1 MQLESLVIPLVLNTA
16 GILGAGAIIKG
27 IVDATSGAVKSTMEL
42 ANSFDDLSDKLGI
55 SVENAARWVSTS
67 KTVGL
72 STDQLS
78 KGMNFLT
85 KNIAG
90 NDKVFSKY
98 NITLRNNDGT
108 LRKTED
114 IVQDVAREYN
124 KLPDGVEKTNMA
136 MELFG
141 SRIGPEMHDW
151 LQRIESQAQYTREQ
165 LVLMGIVIEEDVTA
179 NWEQFGFSVNF
190 LNQQLTG
197 LGVVFS
203 NKLQPA
209 LMDFVNWMSQIL
221 QSEDFLLW
229 WDTLTTK
236 IGEFATGFVNGIKG
250 LWDYLQTFKGLNLG
264 DIIGKVSLDVSGLW
278 VTTLRPA
285 LIKMFED
292 AIRWVESGGLTDDI
306 NLMIASIINA
316 LSGTINTGK
325 NQVSVSMNE
334 NVMSKMS
341 EMGALTS
348 FYDLG
353 TRLVTAI
360 WTGIS
365 EADWESLRIVLSA
378 KLQEIANAVN
388 IETKDNPIIGWLKTI
403 FWSVTG
409 FNAVGLLGS
418 VIKQIGLYNMFQTT
432 AKATGQGFWKTV
444 LNPEYFNP
452 KAYEASWIA
461 KLANFVK
468 GIFTS
473 TKWTNFLTGLSGI
486 GGFFSGIWSWITTT
500 MIPAIGSFL
509 AWLGGL
515 VGATGTA
522 AVAVGAVI
530 AIVIAALIA
539 GAIWVAFH
547 WEETVAF
554 FKEASD
560 NIGRWWKSTTEGVS
574 KWWNESTSSMKL
586 VWDNFWRNVKLVF
599 DNTITNI
606 KLAYTG
612 FKTWIS
618 VSFINPVVNTFSTF
632 GKNLANAFG
641 SGFSNAKT
649 FAITIIND
657 IIRAYNSIA
666 FLPDLGYLPVPKA
679 TAPSYINA
687 YMASGG
693 IATGGMTLVGE
704 RGPELV
710 NLPAGSKVY
719 NANASASK
727 QQTEMQALIQE
738 LRDSRIDYNAFA
750 RVLRDQLVLVGG

>member
-209 LMDFVNWMSQIL
+209 LMDFVDWMSKIL
-221 QSEDFLLW
+221 QSEDFLRW
-229 WDTLTTK
+229 WDTVTTK
-236 IGEFATGFVNGIKG
+236 IGEFATGFVNAIQAVS
-250 LWDYLQTFKGLNLG
+250 DYLGTFEGLDLG
-264 DIIGKVSLDVSGLW
+264 QAFSKVVIDSKILW
-278 VTTLRPA
+278 ENTLKPA
-285 LIKMFED
+285 LIKMLKD
-292 AIRWVESGGLTDDI
+292 GIAYAESGQLTNDI
-306 NLMIASIINA
+306 NLLIASIINA
-316 LSGTINTGK
+316 IGNASAFSGLEITGTTGSLIA
-325 NQVSVSMNE
+325 NGIIDAPIDGSIMQ
-334 NVMSKMS
+334 
-341 EMGALTS
+341 
-348 FYDLG
+348 LG
-353 TRLVTAI
+353 IRLVK
-360 WTGIS
+360 GIIDGVK
-365 EADWESLRIVLSA
+365 EADWKSLSIVIGAQLNE
-378 KLQEIANAVN
+378 L
-388 IETKDNPIIGWLKTI
+388 TKDMTLMDYAKIIGGLLAYNV
-403 FWSVTG
+403 VTG
-409 FNAVGLLGS
+409 F
-418 VIKQIGLYNMFQTT
+418 F
-432 AKATGQGFWKTV
+432 TGG
-444 LNPEYFNP
+444 
-452 KAYEASWIA
+452 
-461 KLANFVK
+461 
-468 GIFTS
+468 
-473 TKWTNFLTGLSGI
+473 GLS
-486 GGFFSGIWSWITTT
+486 S
-500 MIPAIGSFL
+500 A
-509 AWLGGL
+509 
-515 VGATGTA
+515 
-522 AVAVGAVI
+522 
-530 AIVIAALIA
+530 
-539 GAIWVAFH
+539 
-547 WEETVAF
+547 
-554 FKEASD
+554 
-560 NIGRWWKSTTEGVS
+560 
-574 KWWNESTSSMKL
+574 
-586 VWDNFWRNVKLVF
+586 
-599 DNTITNI
+599 
-606 KLAYTG
+606 
-612 FKTWIS
+612 
-618 VSFINPVVNTFSTF
+618 
-632 GKNLANAFG
+632 
-641 SGFSNAKT
+641 
-649 FAITIIND
+649 
-657 IIRAYNSIA
+657 IA
-666 FLPDLGYLPVPKA
+666 FLLSGLGFQILKLIGWDWMPMFFKSFFPVMKTAFMDGWSAGGLKQALISVLSQLSMAVSGFLKVSLGAVFLRVQGWFFGLLEWIQLTFGPALSRVFTVVGNVLGGALLGLLAGLAIVFFADWFIRNVGSFIKALQGTFNAFSIWFKQWGELGPQKATENLVRNLLKVWLGYYRDIVVNGGK
-679 TAPSYINA
+679 SINDLIGLINKGILA
-687 YMASGG
+687 INRALGVIGIQIPTIPYLGWAQSAIPNQGQWGSGLASGG